1 VSDAAIPF
9 ARLLRCA
16 RNDKDMEDKSQ
27 EQNNDPQSGKN
38 PPPTPPLKKEE
49 GIAALSELE
58 ACKKQAEEYLNGWKR
73 AKADYLNLKK
83 ENETASAEL
92 AQFVAA
98 GMLIKFLP
106 VYDGLKR
113 ACREMP
119 STSSGNNSLPPESF
133 DTAQDKLCEVEGQ
146 ATRVEGWS
154 AGILNIKK
162 QFEDVFKKF
171 GVEEIKTVGEKFN
184 PEFHE
189 AISRQKKDGVE
200 SDIIIE
206 EVGGGYMMNGKTII
220 AAKVI
225 VSE

>member
-1 VSDAAIPF
+1 
-9 ARLLRCA
+9 
-16 RNDKDMEDKSQ
+16 ME
-27 EQNNDPQSGKN
+27 EQQKPEEKN

-83 ENETASAEL
+83 ETETASAEL
-92 AQFVAA
+92 AQFVAG
-98 GMLIKFLP
+98 GMLMKFLP

-113 ACREMP
+113 ACKEMP
-119 STSSGNNSLPPESF
+119 STSSGNNSLSPERAEESRAGGRSAF
-133 DTAQDKLCEVEGQ
+133 GG
-146 ATRVEGWS
+146 EGWS

-189 AISRQKKDGVE
+189 AVSRQKKEGVE
-200 SDIIIE
+200 SDIILE
-206 EVGGGYMMNGKTII
+206 EVGGGYTMNGKVIL

-225 VSE
+225 VNG